1 MAFFNVEEANKE
13 MDYKNSQS
21 RFTSAKAVADYKHL
35 QASQVERD
43 AAIALINKN

>member
-13 MDYKNSQS
+13 MDYKNCQS
-21 RFTSAKAVADYKHL
+21 RLTSAKAVADYKHL

-43 AAIALINKN
+43 AAIALINKS